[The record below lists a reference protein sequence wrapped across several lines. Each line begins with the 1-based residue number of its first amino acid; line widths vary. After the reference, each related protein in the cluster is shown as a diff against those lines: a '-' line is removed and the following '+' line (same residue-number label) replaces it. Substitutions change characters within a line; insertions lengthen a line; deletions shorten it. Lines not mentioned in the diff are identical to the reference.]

1 MSGNNVIFD
10 DKNINKGNFY
20 RNKILFQIDN
30 SDVNKIHISEK
41 ASYGKEK
48 KKSFKHFTGYNDNND
63 IRPLCVKPPQMI
75 GYAKY
80 FDSNKTL
87 SFKVSGK
94 KLFKKYTKIGK
105 KLAV

>member
-20 RNKILFQIDN
+20 RNKILFQTDN

-48 KKSFKHFTGYNDNND
+48 KNHLNTLLD
-63 IRPLCVKPPQMI
+63 IMTI
-75 GYAKY
+75 M
-80 FDSNKTL
+80 TL
-87 SFKVSGK
+87 GHYV
-94 KLFKKYTKIGK
+94 
-105 KLAV
+105 

>member
-1 MSGNNVIFD
+1 MLIKYIFL
-10 DKNINKGNFY
+10 K
-20 RNKILFQIDN
+20 RH
-30 SDVNKIHISEK
+30 HIVK
-41 ASYGKEK
+41 K
-48 KKSFKHFTGYNDNND
+48 KKSFKYFIGYNDNND

-80 FDSNKTL
+80 FDSNKAL
-87 SFKVSGK
+87 SFKVNDK